1 MILLN
6 GHSLT
11 PARKVPVE
19 ALSLTLKERE
29 STASM
34 TPAATVKPRSN

>member
-19 ALSLTLKERE
+19 ALGLTINERE
-29 STASM
+29 TTADF
-34 TPAATVKPRSN
+34 TPAEIGRAHV